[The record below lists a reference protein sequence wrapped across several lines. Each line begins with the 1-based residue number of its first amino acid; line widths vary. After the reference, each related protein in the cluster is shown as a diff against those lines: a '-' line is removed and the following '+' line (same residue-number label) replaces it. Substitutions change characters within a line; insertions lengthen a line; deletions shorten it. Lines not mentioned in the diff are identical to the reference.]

1 MKKQELF
8 NNATEGFTYQRAPQ
22 QTGLYDAAYEH
33 DACGVGMLVDIHG
46 KKSHDLVESALK
58 VLENMR
64 HRGAEGADNKTGD
77 GAGIMLQIPH
87 ELILMQGIPVPEKGR
102 YGTGCFFC
110 RKMRKTRQLF

>member
-22 QTGLYDAAYEH
+22 QMGLYDAAYEH

-77 GAGIMLQIPH
+77 GAGIMYCKAFLFPKKDA
-87 ELILMQGIPVPEKGR
+87 MVPA
-102 YGTGCFFC
+102 CFFC

>member
-46 KKSHDLVESALK
+46 KSHTTLLSRL
-58 VLENMR
+58 
-64 HRGAEGADNKTGD
+64 
-77 GAGIMLQIPH
+77 
-87 ELILMQGIPVPEKGR
+87 
-102 YGTGCFFC
+102 
-110 RKMRKTRQLF
+110 